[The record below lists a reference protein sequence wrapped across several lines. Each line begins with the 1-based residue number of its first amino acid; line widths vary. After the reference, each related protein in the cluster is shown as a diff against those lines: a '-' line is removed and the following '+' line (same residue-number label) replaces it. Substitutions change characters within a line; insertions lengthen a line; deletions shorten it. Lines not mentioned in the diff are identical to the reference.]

1 MSDDIYE
8 KIIYDNLEFFTLASV
23 EPKLKDR
30 MSNFKWSI

>member
-8 KIIYDNLEFFTLASV
+8 KIIYDNGKFSTLASL

-30 MSNFKWSI
+30 CLTLKWSF